1 MHKLKEAKI
10 IKLFRFATFE
20 FRCQKSVYLLLD
32 ESSFVFRMK
41 LPKRLNTLDFFCE
54 SGFSGCNF
62 SESLVGVRGSSST
75 GFCFFGVK
83 LPHALHFSFSANE
96 KKIMKN
102 QNKKPK
108 FKNIFFENCS
118 LLSQIAYNRTSQTL
132 WKRIETIEI
141 EMKTELKF
149 CMKWKLFDI
158 MQTIWIKRAL
168 VLIWQKFAVGSSAAI
183 F

>member
-1 MHKLKEAKI
+1 MTKI
-10 IKLFRFATFE
+10 IKSFRFTTSE

-41 LPKRLNTLDFFCE
+41 LPKRLNTFDFFCE
-54 SGFSGCNF
+54 SGFSGCDF
-62 SESLVGVRGSSST
+62 SESLVGVRGSSSM

-83 LPHALHFSFSANE
+83 LPQALHFSFSASE

-102 QNKKPK
+102 QNRRTEIKSIFLRIVHYWAKLLTIGHLK
-108 FKNIFFENCS
+108 HFKSES
-118 LLSQIAYNRTSQTL
+118 
-132 WKRIETIEI
+132 KRC
-141 EMKTELKF
+141 KL
-149 CMKWKLFDI
+149 KWKLFDI

-168 VLIWQKFAVGSSAAI
+168 VLIWRNFAVGPSAAI